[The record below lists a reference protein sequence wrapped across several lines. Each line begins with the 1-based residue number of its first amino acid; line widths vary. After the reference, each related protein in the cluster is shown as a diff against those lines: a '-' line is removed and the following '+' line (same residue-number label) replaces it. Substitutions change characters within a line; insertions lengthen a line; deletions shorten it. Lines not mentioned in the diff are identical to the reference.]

1 MLAITPRG
9 EWNYIAESDRETD
22 NPTIFKLRD
31 LKQRERM
38 GLFDEGKGFGSK
50 AFDIVKT
57 ALIGVDNLLDGD
69 GKPVAFK
76 KDASG
81 KADDEFLERI
91 PWQIILEIAGAVVR
105 GGELEDDEVEKSE
118 PSPEV

>member
-22 NPTIFKLRD
+22 NPTVFKLRD

-38 GLFDEGKGFGSK
+38 TLFDEGKGFGSK

-57 ALIGVDNLLDGD
+57 SLIGVDNLLDGD
-69 GKPVAFK
+69 GKSVPFK